1 MLRIGVI
8 GEASELVKLCASIEA
23 IEYIKPK
30 IRIDSIIGVGTG
42 STVNFFINELA
53 KIRHLFKGAVS
64 SSDASTKLL
73 ESHDIEVYELNDVN
87 EILIYVDGADEVDTS
102 HNLIKGGGGAHTRE
116 KIVASAS
123 NEFVCIVDESKLV
136 NLLGNFPLPVE
147 VIIKSRSYVAREI
160 VKIGGS
166 PELRK
171 NFVTD
176 QGNQILD
183 VKDLTIENP
192 LDLEKR
198 INLIPGVLDNGLFAN
213 CKPQKVIVGKD

>member
-1 MLRIGVI
+1 M
-8 GEASELVKLCASIEA
+8 SKSKLNASIEA

-87 EILIYVDGADEVDTS
+87 EILVYVDGADEVDTF

-171 NFVTD
+171 NFLTD

>member
-1 MLRIGVI
+1 MN
-8 GEASELVKLCASIEA
+8 
-23 IEYIKPK
+23 
-30 IRIDSIIGVGTG
+30 SIIGVGTG
-42 STVNFFINELA
+42 STVNYFIQELA
-53 KIRHLFKGAVS
+53 KIKHMFKGAVS
-64 SSDASTKLL
+64 SSEASTELL
-73 ESHDIEVYELNDVN
+73 EKSGIEVFELNDVN
-87 EILIYVDGADEVDTS
+87 EILVYVDGADEVDTS

-136 NLLGNFPLPVE
+136 KTLGNFPLPVE
-147 VIIKSRSYVAREI
+147 AMIKSRSYVAREI
-160 VKIGGS
+160 VKIGGL

-171 NFVTD
+171 DFLTD

-183 VKDLTIENP
+183 IKDLAIDDP
-192 LDLEKR
+192 LDLEQR

>member
-1 MLRIGVI
+1 M
-8 GEASELVKLCASIEA
+8 SNSKLNASIEA

-30 IRIDSIIGVGTG
+30 IDMNSIIGVGTG
-42 STVNFFINELA
+42 STVNYFIQELA
-53 KIRHLFKGAVS
+53 KIKHMFKGAVS
-64 SSDASTKLL
+64 SSEASTELL
-73 ESHDIEVYELNDVN
+73 EKSGIEVFELNDVN
-87 EILIYVDGADEVDTS
+87 EILVYIDGADEVDTS

-123 NEFVCIVDESKLV
+123 NEFVCIVDKSKLV
-136 NLLGNFPLPVE
+136 KTLGNFPLPVE
-147 VIIKSRSYVAREI
+147 AMIKSRSYVAREI
-160 VKIGGS
+160 VKIGGL

-171 NFVTD
+171 DFLTD

-183 VKDLTIENP
+183 IKDLTIDDP
-192 LDLEKR
+192 LDLEQR

>member
-1 MLRIGVI
+1 M
-8 GEASELVKLCASIEA
+8 
-23 IEYIKPK
+23 
-30 IRIDSIIGVGTG
+30 
-42 STVNFFINELA
+42 
-53 KIRHLFKGAVS
+53 
-64 SSDASTKLL
+64 

-192 LDLEKR
+192 LDLEKK

>member
-1 MLRIGVI
+1 M
-8 GEASELVKLCASIEA
+8 SNSKLNASIEA

-30 IRIDSIIGVGTG
+30 IDMNSIIGVGTG
-42 STVNFFINELA
+42 STVNYFIQELA
-53 KIRHLFKGAVS
+53 KIKHMFKGAVS
-64 SSDASTKLL
+64 SSEASTELL
-73 ESHDIEVYELNDVN
+73 EKSGIEVFELNDVN
-87 EILIYVDGADEVDTS
+87 EILVYVDGADEVDTS
-102 HNLIKGGGGAHTRE
+102 NNLIKGGGGAHTRE

-136 NLLGNFPLPVE
+136 KTLGNFPLPVE
-147 VIIKSRSYVAREI
+147 AMIKSRSYVAREI
-160 VKIGGS
+160 VKIGGL

-171 NFVTD
+171 DFLTD

-183 VKDLTIENP
+183 IKDLEIDDP
-192 LDLEKR
+192 LDLEQR

>member
-1 MLRIGVI
+1 M
-8 GEASELVKLCASIEA
+8 SNSKLNASIEA

-30 IRIDSIIGVGTG
+30 IDMNSIIGVGTG
-42 STVNFFINELA
+42 STVNYFIKELV
-53 KIRHLFKGAVS
+53 KIKHIFKGAVS
-64 SSDASTKLL
+64 SSEASTQLL
-73 ESHDIEVYELNDVN
+73 EESGIEVFELNDVN
-87 EILIYVDGADEVDTS
+87 EILVYVDGADEVDTS
-102 HNLIKGGGGAHTRE
+102 YNLIKGGGGAHTRE

-136 NLLGNFPLPVE
+136 KALGNFPLPVE
-147 VIIKSRSYVAREI
+147 VMIKSRSYVAREI
-160 VKIGGS
+160 VKIGGL

-171 NFVTD
+171 GFLTD

-213 CKPQKVIVGKD
+213 CKPQKVIVGKG

>member
-1 MLRIGVI
+1 MSK
-8 GEASELVKLCASIEA
+8 AKLNASIEA

-87 EILIYVDGADEVDTS
+87 EILVYVDGADEVDTS

>member
-1 MLRIGVI
+1 MSK
-8 GEASELVKLCASIEA
+8 AKLNASIEA

-87 EILIYVDGADEVDTS
+87 EILVYVDGADEVDAS